1 MLQRAPAGR
10 AELVSMPLKE
20 QTRSHTQYSAIR
32 LQSERKKKKFDCMR
46 SAVLDTSS
54 ETAPRQAELLLKS
67 QSLLLSLLL
76 KQISQ
81 SVCVCADFW
90 FENRR

>member
-1 MLQRAPAGR
+1 
-10 AELVSMPLKE
+10 
-20 QTRSHTQYSAIR
+20 
-32 LQSERKKKKFDCMR
+32 MR